1 MASERIECTRCGSLL
16 AKTQFYKSNSDLC
29 KYSQK
34 ISICKECLND
44 LYEKYKK
51 ELKSDIKA
59 LYKLTMQLDIFFDE
73 KLFETSKDKHIE
85 SNMSLPIYYFS
96 KIGLSQYKGK
106 TFGDS
111 SMLDIWSKD
120 KVEIKIED
128 KKDEKNKVTKE
139 MIQRWGS
146 TLDKDDYIFLND
158 KFESLCRSYDTS
170 NPLSIWTYEEIS
182 RSYLDMRKAD
192 NPQERKQIYE
202 TISKMQS
209 DCKMKASQVEDNAN
223 EVYSDFIKMVENEEP
238 IPVAHGIF
246 ADVDNI
252 KKYIIKWFVKPFARS
267 LQLDDDSLKGGEG
280 DSDDN

>member
-16 AKTQFYKSNSDLC
+16 AKTQFYKSNSDLH

-111 SMLDIWSKD
+111 SMLDIWSKG

-139 MIQRWGS
+139 MIQRWG
-146 TLDKDDYIFLND
+146 KDRDIEDYIYLED
-158 KFESLCRSYDTS
+158 KYNELISVYDHRMPTQRWS
-170 NPLSIWTYEEIS
+170 
-182 RSYLDMRKAD
+182 
-192 NPQERKQIYE
+192 YE
-202 TISKMQS
+202 TIVKTKLESEKALEREDYAMYDKLTDRVQKLQS
-209 DCKMKASQVEDNAN
+209 DSNIKPLQHN
-223 EVYSDFIKMVENEEP
+223 SDRE
-238 IPVAHGIF
+238 
-246 ADVDNI
+246 DNI
-252 KKYIIKWFVKPFARS
+252 KTVGMMAKIIEENEPINESIFEDVDELERKIDRQFVKNMMKV
-267 LQLDDDSLKGGEG
+267 LGVGKNE
-280 DSDDN
+280 N